1 MLNWNYSLTAD
12 YKMDLTEFSQLSLLA
27 GSEFQR
33 TDSYGYGIGF
43 GDVTG
48 PIFENDSLLEVAN
61 GQTTVNNPSQHSFLS
76 YFGRANYT
84 LKDRYF
90 FQGTARVD
98 GSSRFGR
105 NYRYGF
111 FPSLSAGWVIS
122 DEPWFE
128 SGQLSFLKARTSWG
142 RTGNAALPDY
152 ARFGTYSA
160 ADNGILY
167 TGQPILFPLQPANPT
182 LRWET
187 SRTVDASIE
196 IGLWNDRVTTEIAY
210 YNKRSKD
217 VIMNVSTPPSTGF
230 TNRWD
235 NVATILNRGVE
246 FSIKSRNLIGE
257 FQWTTEL
264 NFARNYNELED
275 IGNYTPDAVS
285 GGTNDSRV
293 IPGSPVGSFYL
304 MEFSHV
310 DTRPACPL
318 PRPRRQRDVRLRQ
331 QRAEIRRRRP
341 ARLRGRH
348 DQHLPLQAVGP
359 ACPGHLQLRAKIFDS
374 SSKRQLGVVTSWNM
388 RTEILDRWRQRR

>member
-1 MLNWNYSLTAD
+1 M
-12 YKMDLTEFSQLSLLA
+12 
-27 GSEFQR
+27 
-33 TDSYGYGIGF
+33 
-43 GDVTG
+43 
-48 PIFENDSLLEVAN
+48 
-61 GQTTVNNPSQHSFLS
+61 
-76 YFGRANYT
+76 
-84 LKDRYF
+84 
-90 FQGTARVD
+90 
-98 GSSRFGR
+98 
-105 NYRYGF
+105 
-111 FPSLSAGWVIS
+111 
-122 DEPWFE
+122 
-128 SGQLSFLKARTSWG
+128 
-142 RTGNAALPDY
+142 
-152 ARFGTYSA
+152 
-160 ADNGILY
+160 
-167 TGQPILFPLQPANPT
+167 QPANPN

-293 IPGSPVGSFYL
+293 IPGSPVGSFYPW
-304 MEFSHV
+304 SSA
-310 DTRPACPL
+310 TWTARPACRSTSTAPAT
-318 PRPRRQRDVRLRQ
+318 RRSTTTTTSGNTW
-331 QRAEIRRRRP
+331 RRP

-348 DQHLPLQAVGP
+348 DRHLPLQAVGP
-359 ACPGHLQLRAKIFDS
+359 VPPPSATAPRS
-374 SSKRQLGVVTSWNM
+374 STARPSANSVW
-388 RTEILDRWRQRR
+388 